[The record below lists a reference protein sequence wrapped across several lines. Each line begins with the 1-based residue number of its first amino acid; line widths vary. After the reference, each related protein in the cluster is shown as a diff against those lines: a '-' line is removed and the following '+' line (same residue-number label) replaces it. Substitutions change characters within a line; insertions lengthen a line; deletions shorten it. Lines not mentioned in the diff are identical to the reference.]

1 MFRFDRKART
11 RASMS
16 EWDGWDLDRAVLLF
30 SGVAYLVIW
39 IQLSLFHWAGGF
51 KHWAMW
57 GPVLATPLVIAGAVA
72 GAFERES
79 PWGWVALGLLA
90 FGVLDGLLGVYY
102 HLRGMAS
109 QIGGFSTRNLLSGPP
124 PMLPLAYAAMGV
136 LGAGALLWNA

>member
-1 MFRFDRKART
+1 
-11 RASMS
+11 MS

-30 SGVAYLVIW
+30 TGVAYLVIW

-72 GAFERES
+72 GALERES

-90 FGVLDGLLGVYY
+90 FGVLDGLVGVYY

-124 PMLPLAYAAMGV
+124 PMLPVAYAAVGV